1 MSKFLNSIPDNVETK
16 REMIDFSFIE
26 PNPYNKEIYD
36 KSEIDILRLS
46 IEAEGLRQPLEVVRK
61 GVNDYYIISGHRRY
75 EAMKEIRIELPDFK
89 QKVEC
94 IVYSNISQRKEWE
107 LIITGNAQR
116 EKKPIEIVREIK
128 KLKQIFEENES
139 SFGNKFFS
147 SYLKAILEQYD
158 FSKRQGIKYKKI
170 ADNLI
175 EEWLRKLE
183 VDEITLSAA
192 YRLAQMEKKEQSNLY
207 NKSLQK
213 KAEENQNIFKN
224 GVKQKNQVKL
234 ITEEEIE
241 KYAKALKELETAK
254 NKVIDNLN
262 KEIKKLKE
270 TDELHEKEVRIKELE
285 DKVREYEDK
294 KQVEIPDYIEQKVKV
309 EKYMHLYVQARID
322 QEDYKKIIKKEIES
336 IENEE
341 IRQELENEFINL
353 TEKQNKYKY
362 QNLLNDLLNWI
373 LQGKHPSTPYFIRFF
388 RFNQH

>member
-1 MSKFLNSIPDNVETK
+1 MSKFLNSIPDNIETK

-75 EAMKEIRIELPDFK
+75 EAMKEIRKELPDFK

-94 IVYSNISQRKEWE
+94 IVYSDISQLKEWE

-116 EKKPIEIVREIK
+116 EKKPIEVVREIK
-128 KLKQIFEENES
+128 KLKQLYEENES

-147 SYLKAILEQYD
+147 SYLKAILDQYD
-158 FSKRQGIKYKKI
+158 VGRTQAHKYKKI

-183 VDEITLSAA
+183 VDEITLRGA
-192 YRLAQMEKKEQSNLY
+192 YRLAQMERKEQSNLY

-213 KAEENQNIFKN
+213 KAEENLNIFKN
-224 GVKQKNQVKL
+224 DLKEKNQVKL

-353 TEKQNKYKY
+353 TEK
-362 QNLLNDLLNWI
+362 
-373 LQGKHPSTPYFIRFF
+373 
-388 RFNQH
+388 